1 MFFLSLSTF
10 INQRSVCSI
19 IFSGGRAFFYA
30 QKICCIN
37 AEYLDYRG
45 VMKNRRGFSIFEV
58 AAVLVIVGLLV
69 AVFLPASVKVR
80 EKAANDIIN
89 TNLNVLVTTARS
101 YLGERNLPKI
111 GYKTLVGEKIIKPL
125 VPVKG
130 ESYEDIVVNANGG
143 TITLKIPNSQE
154 QVEFTY

>member
-1 MFFLSLSTF
+1 
-10 INQRSVCSI
+10 
-19 IFSGGRAFFYA
+19 
-30 QKICCIN
+30 
-37 AEYLDYRG
+37 
-45 VMKNRRGFSIFEV
+45 MKNRRGFSIFEV
-58 AAVLVIVGLLV
+58 VAVLVIVGLLV

-80 EKAANDIIN
+80 EKAANDMIN

-111 GYKTLVGEKIIKPL
+111 DYKTLVGEKIIKPL

-130 ESYEDIVVNANGG
+130 ESYEDIVINANGG

-154 QVEFTY
+154 QVELAY